1 MTETMTIL
9 ASLAPVFL
17 VMALGYWAGH
27 TRDFD
32 SQHIG
37 SLNALVMDFALP
49 AALFTAMAQA
59 SREAMLDQAGLA
71 LVLAAAMV
79 TVYVITYLVERAGF
93 GSDRRESALIALTA
107 SGPNVGSAG
116 LPIVAALFSK
126 SASISVAVAV
136 AVAAI
141 LVTPLSLL
149 LIESANDK
157 GANLLSVVKK
167 ALLQPIVIAP
177 AAGLAC
183 SLAGFSPPPLVEST
197 LTLVGQG
204 ASGTALFLTGLVLSA
219 QPFRFSTNIAWT
231 VAMKNVLQ
239 PSLAA
244 LLALPLLYA
253 TDARVAV
260 MLTAVPSGAFGV
272 LFAVRYGM
280 DSAQLGTMLISST
293 LLSTVTL
300 TAAIFLSSGWSWS

>member
-1 MTETMTIL
+1 MTQIMTIL

-27 TRDFD
+27 TSEFD
-32 SQHIG
+32 NRNIG

-59 SREAMLDQAGLA
+59 SRTAMLGQAGLA
-71 LVLAAAMV
+71 LVLLGAMLAAYGV
-79 TVYVITYLVERAGF
+79 TYFVERIWF
-93 GSDRRESALIALTA
+93 GHDRRESALLALTA

-116 LPIVAALFSK
+116 LPIVAALFSQ

-141 LVTPLSLL
+141 VVTPLSLL
-149 LIESANDK
+149 ILESADGK
-157 GANLLSVVKK
+157 AANVFAVARK

-177 AAGLAC
+177 FLGVLC
-183 SLAGFSPPPLVEST
+183 SLAGFSPPPLVEGT
-197 LTLVGQG
+197 LALVGQG

-219 QPFRFSTNIAWT
+219 QPVKLSGNVGLT

-239 PSLAA
+239 PLLTA
-244 LLALPLLYA
+244 LLALPLLDGA
-253 TDARVAV
+253 DARVAV
-260 MLTAVPSGAFGV
+260 MLMAVPSGAFGV
-272 LFAVRYGM
+272 LFAVRYGLA
-280 DSAQLGTMLISST
+280 SAQIGTALITST
-293 LLSTVTL
+293 LLGTVTL
-300 TAAIFLSSGWSWS
+300 TAAILLSSGWSWA

>member
-17 VMALGYWAGH
+17 VMALGYAAGR
-27 TRDFD
+27 TKAFD
-32 SQHIG
+32 NHNIG

-59 SREAMLDQAGLA
+59 SREAMMAQVELA
-71 LVLAAAMV
+71 LVLLGAMV
-79 TVYVITYLVERAGF
+79 AAYGATYFVERAWF
-93 GSDRRESALIALTA
+93 GSDRRQSALVALTA

-116 LPIVAALFSK
+116 LPIVAVLFSK

-141 LVTPLSLL
+141 VVTPLSLL
-149 LIESANDK
+149 LLESADGK
-157 GANLLSVVKK
+157 GVNMLTVLKK

-177 AAGLAC
+177 VLGLAC
-183 SLAGFSPPPLVEST
+183 SLARLMPPPLVEST

-219 QPFRFSTNIAWT
+219 QPFKFSTNVGWT
-231 VAMKNVLQ
+231 VTMKNVLQ
-239 PSLAA
+239 PLLAA
-244 LLALPLLYA
+244 ALALSLLDG
-253 TDARVAV
+253 TEARVAV

-272 LFAVRYGM
+272 LFAIRY
-280 DSAQLGTMLISST
+280 DVASAQIGTMLITST
-293 LLSTVTL
+293 LLSAITL
-300 TAAIFLSSGWSWS
+300 TAAILLSSGWSWA

>member
-32 SQHIG
+32 SHNIG

-59 SREAMLDQAGLA
+59 SRQAMLDQTGLA
-71 LVLAAAMV
+71 LVLVGAMV
-79 TVYVITYLVERAGF
+79 TAYGVTYLVERAAF

-141 LVTPLSLL
+141 VVTPLSLL
-149 LIESANDK
+149 LLESAGGK
-157 GANLLSVVKK
+157 GANLLSVIRK

-177 AAGLAC
+177 VAGLAC

-219 QPFRFSTNIAWT
+219 QPFKFSTHVAWT
-231 VAMKNVLQ
+231 VVVKNVLQ
-239 PSLAA
+239 PCLAA
-244 LLALPLLYA
+244 LLALPLLYG
-253 TDARVAV
+253 TEARVAV

-272 LFAVRYGM
+272 LFAVRYGVA
-280 DSAQLGTMLISST
+280 SAQLGTMLISST

-300 TAAIFLSSGWSWS
+300 TATILISSSWSWT

>member
-27 TRDFD
+27 TREFG
-32 SQHIG
+32 SHAIG

-49 AALFTAMAQA
+49 AALFTAMAQTPRTA
-59 SREAMLDQAGLA
+59 VINQAQLA
-71 LVLAAAMV
+71 LVLLAAMLVAYGV
-79 TVYVITYLVERAGF
+79 TYFVQARWF
-93 GSDRRESALIALTA
+93 GGDRRESALIALTA

-141 LVTPLSLL
+141 VVTPLSLL
-149 LIESANDK
+149 LLESADGK
-157 GANLLSVVKK
+157 GTNPIAVMKK
-167 ALLQPIVIAP
+167 ALLKPIVIAP
-177 AAGLAC
+177 VLGLSC
-183 SLAGFSPPPLVEST
+183 SLAGLPIPPLLEST

-219 QPFRFSTNIAWT
+219 QPFKLSANVGLT

-239 PSLAA
+239 PLLTA
-244 LLALPLLYA
+244 LLALPLLDGA
-253 TDARVAV
+253 EARVAV
-260 MLTAVPSGAFGV
+260 MLMAVPSGAFGV
-272 LFAVRYGM
+272 LFAIRYGVA
-280 DSAQLGTMLISST
+280 SVQIGTMLITST
-293 LLSTVTL
+293 IASIVTL
-300 TAAIFLSSGWSWS
+300 TAAILLSTGWNWT

>member
-1 MTETMTIL
+1 MTQTMTIL

-27 TRDFD
+27 TSEFD
-32 SQHIG
+32 NRNVG

-59 SREAMLDQAGLA
+59 SRQAMIDQARLAMVLLAAML
-71 LVLAAAMV
+71 AAYGV
-79 TVYVITYLVERAGF
+79 TYVVERTWF
-93 GSDRRESALIALTA
+93 GSDRRTSALIALTA

-126 SASISVAVAV
+126 SVSISVAVAV

-141 LVTPLSLL
+141 VVTPLSLL
-149 LIESANDK
+149 LLESANGK
-157 GANLLSVVKK
+157 EANLFSVMKK
-167 ALLQPIVIAP
+167 ALLKPIVIAP
-177 AAGLAC
+177 VLGLLC

-219 QPFRFSTNIAWT
+219 QPIRLSANVGWT
-231 VAMKNVLQ
+231 VGVKNVLQ
-239 PSLAA
+239 PLLTA
-244 LLALPLLYA
+244 LIALPLL
-253 TDARVAV
+253 DGMEARVAV
-260 MLTAVPSGAFGV
+260 MLMAVPSGAFGV
-272 LFAVRYGM
+272 LFAIRYGVA
-280 DSAQLGTMLISST
+280 SAQIGTMLIAST
-293 LLSTVTL
+293 LLSIVTL
-300 TAAIFLSSGWSWS
+300 TAAILLSASWS